1 MKVILEFDLPE
12 EESEFR
18 AAINGK
24 NLKSITYDYDEKLR
38 RIIKY
43 NDLSDDEYQ
52 TYQKCRDMLRE
63 MFYEMNLFIDE

>member
-12 EESEFR
+12 EESDFR

-24 NLKSITYDYDEKLR
+24 TLKSITYDYDEKLR

-63 MFYEMNLFIDE
+63 MFYEENLFIEQ

>member
-1 MKVILEFDLPE
+1 MKVILEFNLPE
-12 EESEFR
+12 EESDFR

>member
-12 EESEFR
+12 EESDFR

-24 NLKSITYDYDEKLR
+24 TLKSITYDYDEKLR

>member
-12 EESEFR
+12 EESDFR

-63 MFYEMNLFIDE
+63 MFYEENLFINE

>member
-63 MFYEMNLFIDE
+63 MFYEENLFIDE

>member
-24 NLKSITYDYDEKLR
+24 HLKSITYDYDEKLR